1 MAVVNIF
8 PKNVVFTF
16 CILIYSIFSTAETSR
31 LNVPRVLLPV
41 FNNFPVNFT
50 LEVTE
55 GGCYQWSTSRLDVVH
70 LIPMNENPDRTCSS
84 AVLVQSISRELTRN
98 TAIVLA
104 EDVNTGQFLRCD
116 VIVDAIYSL
125 NLVTTTRELFI
136 EEAPEAFEVRAYDEQ
151 GNEFTTLAGV
161 KFEWSIGNGERF
173 SVQGDIGNS
182 ILRFMTFHESP
193 YETPSTIAMLDGTG
207 NQGSIILLEGVKTGT
222 AKVEAKLPY
231 SEYKHVSPVE
241 VELIVVANL
250 IILPTDVTMMAFD
263 TLKYKIMQVHQGR
276 LEEIKLPSNQYY
288 VVAETPAIVQID
300 NEQGYAYALQEGRSK
315 VLLHDKNV
323 NEEYGIVL
331 PTATVHVNAVEYI
344 TITVLPNRNRGMI
357 LGHTHEIIVELFDAK
372 DHKFHIGEG
381 VQVSVE
387 IDQKFFKTVSVTRNG
402 THIIGVPIACGTTT
416 VEGKL
421 HGVIN
426 KRGKK
431 IALPTPLTAK
441 AELVIHTPVV
451 VTPQVLAVP
460 WEPQSK
466 TRFDIA
472 LKATG
477 GDGTYVWSTR
487 TPSIASVTQNGVV
500 RILSQGST
508 DVIVS
513 MARNN
518 YNKDRARVYV
528 MPPTRL
534 EIIQYNMD
542 AAIGEPIH
550 LFIALY
556 GKIQED
562 GKEIPF
568 TDCRDTSF
576 EVHITESSF
585 IRNVTD
591 FVQPIGIACTTLT
604 VIGTSVGSSSITVAY
619 NANGQYLTDNVTV
632 SAYPP
637 LIPIHPSSGETLL
650 AVGSSRKII
659 FKGGPQPSTQKPQGF
674 TRELSI
680 SDEEIVKISE
690 IDNTS
695 GQSDVAIFEVICRS
709 LGDIIFTFKVSNE
722 PLLPNCRST
731 GASSTVRIICG
742 KPRHIYLQPEFKDS
756 DNCPI
761 MNNPDTVMAHNDKPL
776 HLNVIIRNDDG
787 RRFDNFTSLNV
798 EWTLIPSGVGTV
810 EITSGILEETFV
822 DFNVV
827 LPKNHYQTV
836 LPKKHTGTLTIA
848 ARVTDYQKYILA
860 KLRIAPEWP
869 PFPVTTEKG
878 TLVTPKIL
886 AEMNI
891 VLVTDTIIS
900 PNKLKILNDPN
911 VKYSLQV
918 SQGSGYY
925 EFILSSDDIADVR
938 YAEPTKT
945 INIIPKKSGT
955 LQIAL
960 VDLCLAS
967 PPAVAEIDVQQLAGI
982 EVESV
987 KKVERG
993 RCIPATIRLFDTNG
1007 NVIQLPSLESFDIH
1021 ADIDNSLIDIKKL
1034 SPSDQ
1039 GEPPYTK
1046 ILYMIHG
1053 VDEGFSNVIFSSG
1066 SGDQEI
1072 RSESSSIQVFLPLRI
1087 TQRNITVLIGTIY
1100 QLMTTG
1106 GPSNAAIE
1114 FTVDHDDIVTIH
1126 DAGIFEGKEIG
1137 STRISARAVGFD
1149 SRGNRVV
1156 YSEDHVDIHVVELE
1170 GVKIVV
1176 PTSKI
1181 KVGATIPLWAFGI
1194 PDNLTPLIIGSMKSQ
1209 LIFTWS
1215 TSDPSLLNL
1224 HNMYEGTG
1232 INIRYQNEVTLRAK
1246 ALKPGIATV
1255 YLNVT
1260 VPLKSLAS
1268 YKDVVTFGT
1277 SMKIEIIEELS
1288 LIHPEF
1294 TTGAPVILMTP
1305 HSSLKLKTNRD
1316 QHGVTTYKIL
1326 MSGQSGESED
1336 SNALITSKTVTVDK
1350 SGLIKSGESLGRT
1363 VISITNVEAYNLKQ
1377 SLTIMVDVKPIHY
1390 MMFSLSSKVQI
1401 RSGEELNI
1409 LPKGMELNYIVEY
1422 FDTIGSKFHAAETNL
1437 NTISNRGDLV
1447 SFTST
1452 GNNDI
1457 SVKFHETGELVA
1469 KIYNE
1474 KYPNG
1479 MFDYVHMM
1487 IGDIIFPSKTVLTVG
1502 DVVCFSMPLLSSETG
1517 DPGFWRSSNPDVL
1530 TVDSITG
1537 IGRAKNPGQTIVKH
1551 SLTTDKQGE
1560 IEVNVQP
1567 ISKISLVFLRGKNV
1581 TGNEVFSV
1589 PLVLKSKD
1597 EGIKENNVLA
1607 RGLGGCRTRSDFVLD
1622 QFPFTCSV
1630 EFTST
1635 TSVNIKDVFI
1645 AHPSFDIVS
1654 GFYYCDVIPISDP
1667 TLMSSTLEM
1676 KIQVNAQTRE
1686 VEGKPLEIPYLPAVF
1701 VGSSDVV
1708 FVQGAGQTAISV
1720 LEVHGLPAVLEYV
1733 HMEAPEGIAISSREI
1748 VGNKLIFKLRLMHN
1762 VENMQGQRLRI
1773 FNEITKQNVSV
1784 IVRTSRYE
1792 DYVAISGIHWLDYLY
1807 YHRYTFIT
1815 FLVLILTIVY
1825 VWKRRISSV
1834 DVSVLNTSVFAD
1846 KYPPPLRHSPNHT
1859 LNTSFNESAGSSP
1872 KRSPES
1878 PLRPF
1883 SAFVPVYGDPR
1894 GFYTPN
1900 GRRRVSLT
1908 PLFEGAERG

>member
-1 MAVVNIF
+1 MAVFNIF
-8 PKNVVFTF
+8 PKNGVFTL
-16 CILIYSIFSTAETSR
+16 CILIYSTFSTADASR

-84 AVLVQSISRELTRN
+84 AVLVQSITRELTRN

-161 KFEWSIGNGERF
+161 EFEWSIGNGERY

-182 ILRFMTFHESP
+182 ILRFMTFQESP

-207 NQGSIILLEGVKTGT
+207 RQGSIILLEGVKTGT
-222 AKVEAKLPY
+222 ARVEAKLPY
-231 SEYKHVSPVE
+231 AEYKHVSPVE

-263 TLKYKIMQVHQGR
+263 NLKYKIMQVHQGR

-288 VVAETPAIVQID
+288 LVAETPEIVQID
-300 NEQGYAYALQEGRSK
+300 NEHGYAYALQEGRSK

-344 TITVLPNRNRGMI
+344 TITVLPNRNRGLI

-381 VQVSVE
+381 VEVSVD

-416 VEGKL
+416 VEGEL

-426 KRGKK
+426 KRGKR

-451 VTPQVLAVP
+451 VSPQILAVP

-466 TRFDIA
+466 ARFDIA

-487 TPSIASVTQNGVV
+487 APSVASVTQNGVV

-508 DVIVS
+508 EVIVS
-513 MARNN
+513 MARNS

-528 MPPTRL
+528 MSPSRL
-534 EIIQYNMD
+534 EIIEYSMD
-542 AAIGEPIH
+542 AATGEPIH

-576 EVHITESSF
+576 EVHIADSSF
-585 IRNVTD
+585 TRNSSD
-591 FVQPIGIACTTLT
+591 FTQPIGIACTTLT
-604 VIGTSVGSSSITVAY
+604 VLATSVGSSSVTVAY
-619 NANGQYLTDNVTV
+619 NSNGHYLTDNVTV
-632 SAYPP
+632 SAYAP
-637 LIPIHPSSGETLL
+637 LVPIHPPSGETLL
-650 AVGSSRKII
+650 AVGSSRKIV
-659 FKGGPQPSTQKPQGF
+659 FKGGPQVPAGKPQGLARD
-674 TRELSI
+674 TSI
-680 SDEEIVKISE
+680 SDEEVVRITE
-690 IDNTS
+690 IPNTS
-695 GQSDVAIFEVICRS
+695 GQPDVSIFEVVCRS
-709 LGDIIFTFKVSNE
+709 LGDVIFTFKVTNE
-722 PLLPNCRST
+722 PLLPNCRTT

-756 DNCPI
+756 DKCPI
-761 MNNPDTVMAHNDKPL
+761 TKHPERVMAHNDKPL
-776 HLNVIIRNDDG
+776 HLNVIVKSEDG

-798 EWTLIPSGVGTV
+798 EWTLTPSGVGTV
-810 EITSGILEETFV
+810 EIASGILEETFL

-827 LPKNHYQTV
+827 LPSNHYQTV
-836 LPKKHTGTLTIA
+836 IPKRHTGTLTITA
-848 ARVTDYQKYILA
+848 TVTDYQKYILA

-878 TLVTPKIL
+878 TLATPKIS
-886 AEMNI
+886 AEI
-891 VLVTDTIIS
+891 SVVLVNNTIIS
-900 PNKLKILNDPN
+900 PSRLKILNDPN
-911 VKYSLQV
+911 VKYTLQV

-925 EFILSSDDIADVR
+925 EFILSSEEIADVR
-938 YAEPTKT
+938 YVEPTRT
-945 INIIPKKSGT
+945 INIIPKKSGS

-960 VDLCLAS
+960 VDLCLIS
-967 PPAVAEIDVQQLAGI
+967 PPAVAEVDVQQLAGI

-987 KKVERG
+987 NKVERG
-993 RCIPATIRLFDTNG
+993 RCITATVRLFDTNG
-1007 NVIQLPSLESFDIH
+1007 NVIELPSLESFDIS
-1021 ADIDNSLIDIKKL
+1021 ADVDNSLIEIKKL
-1034 SPSDQ
+1034 AQSDQ
-1039 GEPPYTK
+1039 GEPPYTR

-1053 VDEGFSNVIFSSG
+1053 VEEGFSNIVFSSG
-1066 SGDQEI
+1066 HSDQEI

-1100 QLMTTG
+1100 QVMTTG
-1106 GPSNAAIE
+1106 GPSNARIE
-1114 FTVDHDDIVTIH
+1114 FIVDHEDILTIH
-1126 DAGIFEGKEIG
+1126 DDGIFEGKEIG
-1137 STRISARAVGFD
+1137 STRVSARAVGFD
-1149 SRGNRVV
+1149 SGGNRVV
-1156 YSEDHVDIHVVELE
+1156 YSEDHVDIRVVQLE

-1181 KVGATIPLWAFGI
+1181 KVGATIPLWAFGV

-1215 TSDPSLLNL
+1215 TGDPSLLNL

-1246 ALKPGIATV
+1246 ALKPGVSTV

-1260 VPLKSLAS
+1260 VPPKTLAG
-1268 YKDVVTFGT
+1268 YKDVLTFGT
-1277 SMKIEIIEELS
+1277 FIKIEIIEELS
-1288 LIHPEF
+1288 LINPEF

-1305 HSSLKLKTNRD
+1305 HSSLKLRTNRD
-1316 QHGVTTYKIL
+1316 QNGVTTYKIL
-1326 MSGQSGESED
+1326 VSGQSGEPED

-1350 SGLIKSGESLGRT
+1350 TGVIKSGESLGRT
-1363 VISITNVEAYNLKQ
+1363 VISITSVEAYNLKQ

-1409 LPKGMELNYIVEY
+1409 LPKGMELNYVVEY
-1422 FDTIGSKFHAAETNL
+1422 FDAIGNKFHAAETRL
-1437 NTISNRGDLV
+1437 RTMSNRGDLL
-1447 SFTST
+1447 SFTPT
-1452 GNNDI
+1452 GKNEV

-1474 KYPNG
+1474 KYPNA

-1502 DVVCFSMPLLSSETG
+1502 DVVCFSMPLLSPETG

-1581 TGNEVFSV
+1581 TGSEVFSV

-1607 RGLGGCRTRSDFVLD
+1607 RGLGGCRTRSDFVLE
-1622 QFPFTCSV
+1622 QFPFTCSIQ
-1630 EFTST
+1630 FTSK
-1635 TSVNIKDVFI
+1635 SPVNVKDVFI
-1645 AHPSFDIVS
+1645 ARPRFDIVS
-1654 GFYYCDVIPISDP
+1654 GFYYCDVVPISGP
-1667 TLMSSTLEM
+1667 TLMSSTLET

-1686 VEGKPLEIPYLPAVF
+1686 VEGKSLEIPYLPAVF
-1701 VGSSDVV
+1701 VDSSDVV
-1708 FVQGAGQTAISV
+1708 FVQGGGQTATSV
-1720 LEVHGLPAVLEYV
+1720 VEVHGLPGALEYV
-1733 HMEAPEGIAISSREI
+1733 NIEMPEGVVVNSREI
-1748 VGNKLIFKLRLMHN
+1748 AGNKLIFRLRLMQN
-1762 VENMQGQRLRI
+1762 VEDVQGQRLRI
-1773 FNEITKQNVSV
+1773 FNEITRQNISV
-1784 IVRTSRYE
+1784 VVRTSRYE

-1825 VWKRRISSV
+1825 VWKRRVSSV

-1846 KYPPPLRHSPNHT
+1846 KYPPPLRQSPNHT
-1859 LNTSFNESAGSSP
+1859 LNSSFNESVGASP

-1900 GRRRVSLT
+1900 GRRRVSLNPT
-1908 PLFEGAERG
+1908 I

>member
-1 MAVVNIF
+1 MAVSNIF
-8 PKNVVFTF
+8 PKKVVFTL
-16 CILIYSIFSTAETSR
+16 CILIYTTFPTAETSR

-70 LIPMNENPDRTCSS
+70 LIPMNENQDRTCSS
-84 AVLVQSISRELTRN
+84 AVLVQSITRELTRN

-161 KFEWSIGNGERF
+161 EFEWTIGNGERY

-182 ILRFMTFHESP
+182 ILRFMTFQESP
-193 YETPSTIAMLDGTG
+193 YETPSTISMLDGTG
-207 NQGSIILLEGVKTGT
+207 RQGSIILLEGVKTGT
-222 AKVEAKLPY
+222 ARVEAKLPY
-231 SEYKHVSPVE
+231 TEYKHVSPVE

-276 LEEIKLPSNQYY
+276 LEEIKLPSSQYY
-288 VVAETPAIVQID
+288 LVAETPEIVQID
-300 NEQGYAYALQEGRSK
+300 NEHGNAYALQEGRSK

-323 NEEYGIVL
+323 NEEYEIVL
-331 PTATVHVNAVEYI
+331 PTATVNVNAVEYI
-344 TITVLPNRNRGMI
+344 TITVLPNRNRGLI
-357 LGHTHEIIVELFDAK
+357 LAHTHEIVVELFDAK

-381 VQVSVE
+381 VEVSVE
-387 IDQKFFKTVSVTRNG
+387 IDPKFFNTISITQNG
-402 THIIGVPIACGTTT
+402 THIIGIPIACGTTT
-416 VEGKL
+416 VGATL

-431 IALPTPLTAK
+431 IALSTPLTAK
-441 AELVIHTPVV
+441 AELIIHTL
-451 VTPQVLAVP
+451 VTVSPQVLAVP

-466 TRFDIA
+466 ARFDIA
-472 LKATG
+472 LKAIG

-500 RILSQGST
+500 RILSQGTT

-513 MARNN
+513 MARNS

-528 MPPTRL
+528 MPPSRL

-556 GKIQED
+556 GKIQDD

-576 EVHITESSF
+576 EVHITDSNF
-585 IRNVTD
+585 IRNSTD
-591 FVQPIGIACTTLT
+591 FIQPIGTACATLT
-604 VIGTSVGSSSITVAY
+604 VVGTTIGSSGVTVAY
-619 NANGQYLTDNVTV
+619 NSNGEYLMDNVTV
-632 SAYPP
+632 SAYAP
-637 LIPIHPSSGETLL
+637 LIPVYPSSGETLL

-659 FKGGPQPSTQKPQGF
+659 FKGGPQPSPGNLKGF
-674 TRELSI
+674 TRESSI
-680 SDEEIVKISE
+680 SEEEIVRISE
-690 IDNTS
+690 VDTTDGS
-695 GQSDVAIFEVICRS
+695 SDVTIFEVVCRA
-709 LGDIIFTFKVSNE
+709 LGDVIFTFKVSNE

-731 GASSTVRIICG
+731 GATAAVRIICG
-742 KPRHIYLQPEFKDS
+742 KPRHIELQPEFKDS
-756 DNCPI
+756 DKCPI
-761 MNNPDTVMAHNDKPL
+761 TKNPETVMAHSDKPL
-776 HLNVIIRNDDG
+776 YLNVIVKDESG

-798 EWTLIPSGVGTV
+798 EWTLNPSGVGTV
-810 EITSGILEETFV
+810 EVTTGILEETLV

-827 LPKNHYQTV
+827 LPNKHYQRV
-836 LPKKHTGTLTIA
+836 IPKKHTGTLTIT
-848 ARVTDYQKYILA
+848 ARVIDYQKYILS

-869 PFPVTTEKG
+869 PFPVMTEKG
-878 TLVTPKIL
+878 TLATPKIL
-886 AEMNI
+886 AEI
-891 VLVTDTIIS
+891 SVVLVNDTKITPS
-900 PNKLKILNDPN
+900 RLKILNDPN

-918 SQGSGYY
+918 NQGSGYY
-925 EFILSSDDIADVR
+925 EFVLSTNEIADVR
-938 YAEPTKT
+938 YVEPTRT
-945 INIIPKKSGT
+945 ISIIPKKSGT

-960 VDLCLAS
+960 IDLCLIS
-967 PPAVAEIDVQQLAGI
+967 PPAVAEVDVQQLAGI

-987 KKVERG
+987 NKVEKG
-993 RCIPATIRLFDTNG
+993 RCIPATVKLFDTNG
-1007 NVIQLPSLESFDIH
+1007 NVIELPSLESFDIRS
-1021 ADIDNSLIDIKKL
+1021 DVDNSLIEVKKL
-1034 SPSDQ
+1034 SPIDQ
-1039 GEPPYTK
+1039 GDAPYSK

-1053 VDEGFSNVIFSSG
+1053 VEEGFSNIIYSSG
-1066 SGDQEI
+1066 FSDQEI
-1072 RSESSSIQVFLPLRI
+1072 RSEPTSIQVFLPLRI
-1087 TQRNITVLIGTIY
+1087 TQRNITILIGTVY
-1100 QLMTTG
+1100 QVLTTG
-1106 GPSNAAIE
+1106 GPSNARVE
-1114 FTVDHDDIVTIH
+1114 FAVDHEDILTMFT
-1126 DAGIFEGKEIG
+1126 DGIFEGKEIG
-1137 STRISARAVGFD
+1137 STRVVARAIGFD

-1156 YSEDHVDIHVVELE
+1156 YSEDHVDIRVVQLE
-1170 GVKIVV
+1170 GVRIVV
-1176 PTSKI
+1176 PTFKI
-1181 KVGATIPLWAFGI
+1181 KVGATIPLWAFGV

-1215 TSDPSLLNL
+1215 TNDPSLLTL

-1246 ALKPGIATV
+1246 ALKPGVATV

-1260 VPLKSLAS
+1260 VPPKTRAG
-1268 YKDVVTFGT
+1268 YKDSSTFGT
-1277 SMKIEIIEELS
+1277 FIKIEIIEELS
-1288 LIHPEF
+1288 LTSPEF

-1305 HSSLKLKTNRD
+1305 HSTLKLRTNRD

-1326 MSGQSGESED
+1326 LSGQTGESED

-1350 SGLIKSGESLGRT
+1350 AGVIKSGESLGRT
-1363 VISITNVEAYNLKQ
+1363 VLSVTNVEAYNLKQ
-1377 SLTIMVDVKPIHY
+1377 SLTIIVDVKPIHY

-1422 FDTIGSKFHAAETNL
+1422 FDSIGNKFHAAETSL
-1437 NTISNRGDLV
+1437 NTITNRGDLL
-1447 SFTST
+1447 SFTPIRK
-1452 GNNDI
+1452 NEI
-1457 SVKFHETGELVA
+1457 SVRFHETGELVA
-1469 KIYNE
+1469 KIFNE
-1474 KYPNG
+1474 KYPNA
-1479 MFDYVHMM
+1479 MFDYAHMM

-1517 DPGFWRSSNPDVL
+1517 DPGFWRSSNSDVL
-1530 TVDSITG
+1530 TVNSITG
-1537 IGRAKNPGQTIVKH
+1537 IGRAKSPGQTIVKH

-1581 TGNEVFSV
+1581 TDSEVFSV

-1607 RGLGGCRTRSDFVLD
+1607 RGLGGCRTRSNFVLTH
-1622 QFPFTCSV
+1622 FPFTCSIQ
-1630 EFTST
+1630 FTST
-1635 TSVNIKDVFI
+1635 SSVNIKDVFI
-1645 AHPSFDIVS
+1645 TKPRFDIVS
-1654 GFYYCDVIPISDP
+1654 GFYYCDIIPIGGP
-1667 TLMSSTLEM
+1667 TSTSSVLET
-1676 KIQVNAQTRE
+1676 KIQVNAQTRD

-1708 FVQGAGQTAISV
+1708 FVQEGGQIPTSA
-1720 LEVHGLPAVLEYV
+1720 LEVHGLPGVLEYV
-1733 HMEAPEGIAISSREI
+1733 NIEMPEGVVVNSREMAGSKI
-1748 VGNKLIFKLRLMHN
+1748 IFKLRLMQN
-1762 VENMQGQRLRI
+1762 VEDVQGQRLRI
-1773 FNEITKQNVSV
+1773 INEITRQNISV

-1792 DYVAISGIHWLDYLY
+1792 DYVAISGIHWVDYLY

-1825 VWKRRISSV
+1825 VWKRRVSSV
-1834 DVSVLNTSVFAD
+1834 DVSVLNNSVFAD
-1846 KYPPPLRHSPNHT
+1846 KYPPPLRNSPNHT
-1859 LNTSFNESAGSSP
+1859 LNTSFSESVGSSP

-1900 GRRRVSLT
+1900 GRRRVSLNPT
-1908 PLFEGAERG
+1908 I